1 MSLKHAPGALPDSLD
16 KVAPLPPK
24 AKKSVT
30 KPKAFDFATQS
41 RSQSRMFTFSNV
53 TAGKME
59 FGGKKSS
66 EAYMKKALKGHS
78 AVVPE
83 QREATVPKTVRNKG
97 GCPYAHPREILHVK
111 FTVLN

>member
-41 RSQSRMFTFSNV
+41 RSQSRMFSFSNV

-66 EAYMKKALKGHS
+66 ETYMKKALKGHS

-97 GCPYAHPREILHVK
+97 GRP
-111 FTVLN
+111 